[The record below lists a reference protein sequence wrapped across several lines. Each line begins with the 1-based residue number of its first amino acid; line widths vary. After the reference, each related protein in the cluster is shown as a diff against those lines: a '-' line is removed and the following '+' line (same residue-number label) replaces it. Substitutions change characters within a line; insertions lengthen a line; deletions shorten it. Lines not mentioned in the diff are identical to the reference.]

1 MFNNASAPIVEF
13 TLLSGVAG
21 ILLVAVILVA
31 CIQQY
36 SQPPLSSQLQQRCLG
51 IALALLPLWY
61 LKAGIHA
68 GLEMHF
74 LGLTAATLM
83 IGWRL
88 SFLIATANLLL
99 LSLWHSSSPAQIVIE
114 VLLGVGLPI
123 LVSHQVLLLYRRHL
137 PRHFFVYV
145 FCCGFFAAALSMLV
159 RHLALGCF
167 YLLDGQYRAE
177 AVLQDYLNLWPLML
191 FPEALLNGMAVSL
204 MATYKPEWL
213 GSFEAKDLQ

>member
-1 MFNNASAPIVEF
+1 MLASSPAPAIEF

-21 ILLVAVILVA
+21 TLLACLLLVIGY
-31 CIQQY
+31 QQY
-36 SQPPLSSQLQQRCLG
+36 LHPPLLPELQKRCLG
-51 IALALLPLWY
+51 IALALLPIWY

-88 SFLIATANLLL
+88 TFLIATANLVL
-99 LSLWHSSSPAQIVIE
+99 LSFWQGSSVAQTVIE
-114 VLLGVGLPI
+114 ILLGIGLPI
-123 LVSHQVLLLYRRHL
+123 LVSHQVLRLYRQHL

-159 RHLALGCF
+159 RHLALGGF
-167 YLLDGQYRAE
+167 YLIDGQYRAE
-177 AVLQDYLNLWPLML
+177 AVLQDYLHLWPLML
-191 FPEALLNGMAVSL
+191 FPEALLNGMAISL
-204 MATYKPEWL
+204 MATYKPQWL
-213 GSFEAKDLQ
+213 DSFQPEDLK